1 MSINIGSI
9 HGLAPFGSIIAEM
22 NMAQAH
28 DRKEKID
35 KYIADNR
42 LSLSQIKSLLI
53 IMDDE
58 LKELGI
64 RIDLTSY

>member
-1 MSINIGSI
+1 MSLNIGSI
-9 HGLAPFGSIIAEM
+9 HGLTPFGSIIAEM

-42 LSLSQIKSLLI
+42 LSLSQVKSY

-58 LKELGI
+58 LRELGI
-64 RIDLTSY
+64 RWTTSYQY